1 MENAK
6 MRVDNL
12 TAMVSSI
19 DVFPTF
25 SKNVAKLLST
35 SKNYE
40 LTVENLENISS
51 GKKVFGA
58 NKEKKFYKENKKA
71 VDTINKYSNV
81 GLFLLE
87 NYSKNG
93 AIANTSLIEN
103 YQYIIKHKFHQK
115 EMIDLLEKIAQ
126 EGFTKIV
133 LDEQADFTNQGYEL
147 YTNYESNTHF
157 YYLDNMVAIPSYDD
171 SVIKYKSQKS
181 DYRIEILP
189 DTFFTHEQCYGEII
203 EVKSLYFS
211 PDRLPKVIN
220 KNTTFDKIL
229 ALKNEKEKEY
239 KVIKEAVNLNVG
251 VEDLLMKYQNMES
264 IVANLS
270 DTDKRGEVVSALK
283 EVNNGLKKLQ
293 MVSRA
298 YNVDLLYQTPE
309 ISREQL
315 DEEAKIYIKKRGK

>member
-270 DTDKRGEVVSALK
+270 DTDKRGEVISALK

>member
-181 DYRIEILP
+181 DYRIEIHP

-270 DTDKRGEVVSALK
+270 DTDKRGEVISALK

>member
-270 DTDKRGEVVSALK
+270 DTDKRGEVISALK

-315 DEEAKIYIKKRGK
+315 DEEAKIYIKKREK

>member
-239 KVIKEAVNLNVG
+239 RVIKEAVNLNVG

-270 DTDKRGEVVSALK
+270 DTDKRGEVISALK